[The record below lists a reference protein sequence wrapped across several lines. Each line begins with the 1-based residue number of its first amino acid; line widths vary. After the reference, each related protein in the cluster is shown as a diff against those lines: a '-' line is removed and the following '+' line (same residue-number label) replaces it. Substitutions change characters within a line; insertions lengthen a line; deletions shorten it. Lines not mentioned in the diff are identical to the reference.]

1 MNSQWNDSTAAQFAN
16 DPLALRVYTSR
27 LLGGDPALVLHG
39 GGNTSVKATTTDLFG
54 DPVDVLYVKGSG
66 WDLATIEATGFAPVR
81 LDVLRRMA
89 GLEQLSDSNMVQ
101 GQRAALLDPNAPT
114 PSVEAIL
121 HAIIPFRF
129 VDHTH
134 SDAIV
139 TLTNTP
145 DGADRSRE
153 VLGPNVLIVP
163 YVMPGFVLAKT
174 VYEMTRDF
182 SDADWAEL
190 DGILLL
196 NHGLFTFSD
205 DARTS
210 YEQHLALVTRAE
222 EHLAAVA
229 GDAVRRA
236 KEEAIDLHQLAHLRK
251 VVSEARGLPIY
262 AILDKRPEIAGF
274 AKRDDAS
281 DLGTRGLLTPDH
293 VIRTKRTPLIVPSS
307 VEYGDIEMGDAE
319 ASVQAYVDAYCDYF
333 ERHAANFSGGDL
345 TMLDPAPRWAIW
357 PGYGAVIFGH
367 TLKEVRISRDV
378 IEHTLAA
385 AQRAEALGGWAVL
398 GEQEIFDIEY
408 WELEQAKLKRGA
420 TPAPLQGKIALVTGA
435 ASGIGK
441 ACVQA
446 LVAQGVAVAAL
457 DINPDVQQM
466 FKTDGPDQP
475 VLGLTCDLTDE
486 DSVFEA
492 VYATA
497 GRFGG
502 LDLLV
507 SNAGMFPSSQP
518 IAEMDAA
525 SWDKSMTLNLTSHQR
540 LLTECAGFLKRG
552 IDPAVV
558 VIASKNVP
566 APGPGAAAY
575 SVAKAGLT
583 QLARVAALEL
593 GGDGVRVNVLHPNAV
608 FDTGIWTDD
617 VLQKRAATYGLS
629 VDEYK
634 RNNVLR
640 TEITSHD
647 VANLAVAMCG
657 PLFAKTTG
665 AQVPVDGGNE
675 RVI

>member
-1 MNSQWNDSTAAQFAN
+1 MKSQWNDSTAAQFN
-16 DPLALRVYTSR
+16 DDPLALRVYTSR

-39 GGNTSVKATTTDLFG
+39 GGNTSVKATARDLFG

-89 GLEQLSDSNMVQ
+89 ELEHLSDSDMVQ
-101 GQRAALLDPNAPT
+101 GQRAALLGPSAPN

-129 VDHTH
+129 VDHSH

-153 VLGPNVLIVP
+153 VLGPNVLVVP

-182 SDADWAEL
+182 SDADWADL

-222 EHLAAVA
+222 EHLAQAAGEAVCSA
-229 GDAVRRA
+229 GGDPVDLRTLARLRRA
-236 KEEAIDLHQLAHLRK
+236 
-251 VVSEARGLPIY
+251 VSDARGKPVY
-262 AILDKRPEIAGF
+262 AIVDQRPEIAGF
-274 AKRDDAS
+274 AGRDDATK
-281 DLGTRGLLTPDH
+281 LGTRGLLTPDH
-293 VIRTKRTPLIVPSS
+293 VIRTKRTPMIVGED
-307 VEYGDIEMGDAE
+307 VEG
-319 ASVQAYVDAYCDYF
+319 SVQNYVNDYRDYF
-333 ERHAANFSGGDL
+333 LRHDDGTL

-357 PGYGAVIFGH
+357 PGHGAVVFGH
-367 TLKEVRISRDV
+367 TLKEARISRDV
-378 IEHTLAA
+378 IEHTLPA
-385 AQRAEALGGWAVL
+385 AQRAEAMDGWAVL
-398 GEQEIFDIEY
+398 GEQDIFDIEY
-408 WELEQAKLKRGA
+408 WELEQAKLKRGS
-420 TPAPLQGKIALVTGA
+420 TPPPLQGKVAIVTGA
-435 ASGIGK
+435 ASGIGR
-441 ACVQA
+441 ACVEA
-446 LVAQGVAVAAL
+446 LVARGVGVAAL
-457 DINPDVQQM
+457 DINPDVHQI
-466 FKTDGPDQP
+466 FETDSPDHP
-475 VLGLTCDLTDE
+475 VVGITCDLTDGG
-486 DSVFEA
+486 A
-492 VYATA
+492 VRDAVIETVA
-497 GRFGG
+497 HFGG
-502 LDLLV
+502 LDLLI

-518 IAEMDAA
+518 IEQMDAA
-525 SWDKSMTLNLTSHQR
+525 SWDKSITLNLTSHQR
-540 LLTECAGFLKRG
+540 LLTRCAPFLKLG
-552 IDPAVV
+552 VDPAVV

-608 FDTGIWTDD
+608 FDTAIWTDD
-617 VLQKRAATYGLS
+617 VLAKRAAAYGLS

-634 RNNVLR
+634 RNNVLH
-640 TEITSHD
+640 TEITSRD
-647 VANLAVAMCG
+647 VAALAVAMCG

-665 AQVPVDGGNE
+665 AQVPIDGGNE